1 LTNRLASLE
10 SWGGSLSRMPWAPRV
25 TRRDLFEEQLPRWID
40 LPSWRLS
47 PWQVWIG
54 YCLIPFD
61 FVFKMKWLFNIYL
74 NNGQSRLNP

>member
-1 LTNRLASLE
+1 LTNRLASWE

-54 YCLIPFD
+54 FCLIPFV
-61 FVFKMKWLFNIYL
+61 FVFK
-74 NNGQSRLNP
+74 S